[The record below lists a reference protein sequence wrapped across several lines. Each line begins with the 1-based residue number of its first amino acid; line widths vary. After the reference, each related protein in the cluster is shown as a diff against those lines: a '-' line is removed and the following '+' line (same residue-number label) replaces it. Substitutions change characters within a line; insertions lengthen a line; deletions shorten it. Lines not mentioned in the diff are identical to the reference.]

1 MQVLEI
7 YDKNAD
13 LRSHGKNIFKTMEN
27 FFANYPLE
35 YRRNY
40 DKNLE
45 TLDFLKCDTLDSDA
59 YSGSYDT
66 SRNVIFFSN
75 SNSLGHELFHVASYD
90 ALQETSG
97 FESDRDFDQGLLEGM
112 TEYFRTKAY
121 GLTSPDDYSFQV
133 FCVMMLEN
141 IPDIFKYYFIP
152 NYFEFIK
159 LFPNKKDIYNLL
171 FSLDEFHNGY
181 MRYLESFAMDKDDEA
196 LDINAMKMAIRNTIN
211 NLISIELSMNN
222 DKQKL
227 IKYRD
232 KFMDLLGSVGIEL
245 EIKKFCPKY
254 YEYAEAQLKR
264 RILER

>member
-13 LRSHGKNIFKTMEN
+13 LRSHGKNIFMTMEK

-35 YRRNY
+35 YRKNY
-40 DKNLE
+40 DKNLNALE
-45 TLDFLKCDTLDSDA
+45 FLKCDMLESDA
-59 YSGSYDT
+59 YDGRYLAR
-66 SRNVIFFSN
+66 RNVILFSN
-75 SNSLGHELFHVASYD
+75 SDSLGHELFHVASYD
-90 ALQETSG
+90 ASKDTSG
-97 FESDRDFDQGLLEGM
+97 FENDEDFDQGLLEGM

-121 GLTSPDDYSFQV
+121 DLIEPDEYDFQV
-133 FCVMMLEN
+133 FCVMMLET
-141 IPDIFKYYFIP
+141 IPDIFKHYFIP

-171 FSLDEFHNGY
+171 LSLDEYHDGY
-181 MRYLESFAMDKDDEA
+181 IHFLKSLAMDKDDEA
-196 LDINAMKMAIRNTIN
+196 IDINAMKMAIINTIN

-222 DKQKL
+222 DKQEL

-232 KFMDLLGSVGIEL
+232 KFMDLLGSVGMEL
-245 EIKKFCPKY
+245 EVKRFYPKY
-254 YEYAEAQLKR
+254 YEYAEEQLKR